1 MDDLLLLE
9 TVERYLLDEMSAEEK
24 SYFDQLRNTNAH
36 IDQIVVEHSMFLH
49 QMNAYVNHKNFKNL
63 LQQTHQDLHNNHIVL
78 ENDNMNTKAKVVQ
91 LWNRYKKI
99 AGIAAS
105 IAGITALCISALVVY
120 FSPVQNPQLKQ
131 LSRELQLVKRTQQ
144 NQNKLINDVTYKS
157 KIPENAKA
165 ISGGSGFLFDGK
177 GFLLTNAH
185 VVKNSKNIIIQNT
198 NGVEFKSKVIYKDV
212 EKDIAIIK
220 ITDEDFSNIK
230 NIPFGF
236 KNSKS
241 DLGEQIYTL
250 GFPRNEIVYNEGYI
264 SSKTGFEGDSL
275 SWQVTVS
282 ANPGNSGAPVL
293 NKNGEII
300 GIISNMQV
308 QAEGFVFAIKSKYVL
323 KVLEELKRNEE
334 YPNFKI
340 PYISSL
346 KGESRTSQIKKV
358 EDYIY
363 MIKAY

>member
-1 MDDLLLLE
+1 MDDLLLLD
-9 TVERYLLDEMSAEEK
+9 TVERYLLGEMSNEEK
-24 SYFDQLRNTNAH
+24 TYFEHLRNTNSD
-36 IDQIVVEHSMFLH
+36 IDQLVVEHTMFM
-49 QMNAYVNHKNFKNL
+49 QEMNSYVVHKNFKTL
-63 LQQTHQDLHNNHIVL
+63 LQETHQNLHNANIVV
-78 ENDNMNTKAKVVQ
+78 ENDNMNSKAKVVQ

-131 LSRELQLVKRTQQ
+131 LSRELQQVKRTQQ

-157 KIPENAKA
+157 KVPEDAKA
-165 ISGGSGFLFDGK
+165 ISGGTGFLFDGK
-177 GFLLTNAH
+177 GFLITNAH
-185 VVKNSKNIIIQNT
+185 VVKNSKNIIIQNSE
-198 NGVEFKSKVIYKDV
+198 GSEFKSIVIFKDV
-212 EKDIAIIK
+212 AKDIAIIK
-220 ITDEDFSNIK
+220 INDEDFTSIK
-230 NIPFGF
+230 NLPFGF
-236 KNSKS
+236 KKSNS

-293 NKNGEII
+293 NNNGEII
-300 GIISNMQV
+300 GIISNMQI
-308 QAEGFVFAIKSKYVL
+308 QAEGFVFAIKAKYIL
-323 KVLEELKRNEE
+323 KILEELKKNDD

-340 PYISSL
+340 PYTTSL
-346 KGESRTSQIKKV
+346 KGESRTDQIKKV

>member
-9 TVERYLLDEMSAEEK
+9 TVERYLLDEMSSEEK
-24 SYFDQLRNTNAH
+24 TYFEHLRNTNSN
-36 IDQIVVEHSMFLH
+36 IDQIVVEHSMLFH
-49 QMNAYVNHKNFKNL
+49 QMNSYVKNKSFRTL
-63 LQQTHQDLHNNHIVL
+63 LHSTHQNLRNANIVV
-78 ENDNMNTKAKVVQ
+78 ENDNMNSKAKVIQ
-91 LWNRYKKI
+91 LWNRYKKV

-105 IAGITALCISALVVY
+105 IAGITALCISALVIY
-120 FSPVQNPQLKQ
+120 FSPVQSPQLKQ

-157 KIPENAKA
+157 KIPENTKA
-165 ISGGSGFLFDGK
+165 ISGGTGFLFDGK

-185 VVKNSKNIIIQNT
+185 VVKNSKNIIIQN
-198 NGVEFKSKVIYKDV
+198 NEGREFKSTVVYKDV
-212 EKDIAIIK
+212 AKDIAIIK
-220 ITDEDFSNIK
+220 IDDEDFTTIK
-230 NIPFGF
+230 NLPFGF
-236 KNSKS
+236 KKSNS

-275 SWQVTVS
+275 SWQVTIS
-282 ANPGNSGAPVL
+282 ANPGNSGAPLL

-300 GIISNMQV
+300 GIISNMQI
-308 QAEGFVFAIKSKYVL
+308 QAEGFVFAIKAKYVL
-323 KVLEELKRNEE
+323 KVLEELKQNDE

-346 KGESRTSQIKKV
+346 KGASRTDQIKKV